1 MYNGGAL
8 NVSSSECKATD
19 IAFLL
24 DGSGSVKGYQF
35 STMITFVKNLI
46 RKLLKQNT
54 KVSLTPL

>member
-24 DGSGSVKGYQF
+24 DGSGSVSSSQF
-35 STMITFVKNLI
+35 SAMKTFVKTLI
-46 RKLLKQNT
+46 RRLLKQNT
-54 KVSLTPL
+54 KVSLTPS

>member
-24 DGSGSVKGYQF
+24 DGSGSVKPHQF
-35 STMITFVKNLI
+35 STMKTFVKNLI